1 MIDDYMIRMKGS
13 CRNVL
18 LAIISSKKDSLMSS
32 IIKHFQTLTQIP
44 HCSKEADKL
53 LDFLVSFAKERGYSV
68 EVEEVKNIFISKG
81 TPTLCLQ
88 AHYDMVCMGKAP
100 VLETYVEEGWMKA
113 KDSSL
118 GADNGM
124 AIAMMMQLMD
134 EGRELEFLLTSDE
147 EVGLI
152 GANEVAFGLKSKY
165 MLNLDSEDEAE
176 VYIGCAGG
184 VDITATKQD
193 TYVEGTGTCYEISV
207 KGLTGGHSGV
217 DIDKGI
223 PSAIKV
229 LGEYLYQYNISQL
242 VSIYAGE
249 RRNSIPA
256 NAVAIV
262 RSEERLE
269 GADLVEVRELKEAP
283 EVLSKG
289 EKIIEMIHAFKHGV
303 HAKNKEFGI
312 PDVSINLAII
322 TTDEKGALL
331 VETSARA
338 MAADK
343 LESLSVETLNFFKH
357 YGFEVAL
364 EDKYPAWKPDIS
376 DFTNLVSQ
384 EMKSV
389 FGKTKMMAI
398 HAGLECGVIA
408 EKYPAIKFASI
419 GPTIRYPHSTREMVH
434 LDSVERTFE
443 VLKKIIKSV

>member
-1 MIDDYMIRMKGS
+1 MS
-13 CRNVL
+13 
-18 LAIISSKKDSLMSS
+18 AIIE
-32 IIKHFQTLTQIP
+32 HFQTLTQIP

-53 LDFLVSFAKERGYSV
+53 LEFLVTFAKERDYTV
-68 EVEEVKNIFISKG
+68 EVDEVKNIFITKG
-81 TPTLCLQ
+81 LPTLCLQ

-100 VLETYVEEGWMKA
+100 VLETYVEEGWMRA
-113 KDSSL
+113 KESSL

-134 EGRELEFLLTSDE
+134 ENKDLEFLLTSDE
-147 EVGLI
+147 EIGLI
-152 GANEVAFGLKSKY
+152 GANEVAFELKSMY

-184 VDITATKQD
+184 VDITASKQD
-193 TYVEGTGTCYEISV
+193 SYVEGKGTCYEVAV
-207 KGLTGGHSGV
+207 KGLVGGHSGV

-229 LGEYLYQYNISQL
+229 LGRYLYENEVTQL
-242 VSIYAGE
+242 ASIYAGE

-262 RSEERLE
+262 RSEAKLE
-269 GADLVEVRELKEAP
+269 NTEMVKVRELTETPK
-283 EVLSKG
+283 VLSEG
-289 EKIIEMIHAFKHGV
+289 EKTIQMIQSFKHGV
-303 HAKNKEFGI
+303 RAQNEELGI

-322 TTDEKGALL
+322 TADEKGGLL

-338 MAADK
+338 MGAEK
-343 LESLSVETLNFFKH
+343 LEALSKETLDFFSQ
-357 YGFEVAL
+357 YGFETTL

-376 DFTNLVSQ
+376 DFTNVVSQ
-384 EMKSV
+384 EMKAV

-408 EKYPAIKFASI
+408 EKYPNMKFASI
-419 GPTIRYPHSTREMVH
+419 GPTIRYPHSTREMVD

-443 VLKKIIKSV
+443 VLEKIIKVV

>member
-1 MIDDYMIRMKGS
+1 
-13 CRNVL
+13 
-18 LAIISSKKDSLMSS
+18 MSS
-32 IIKHFQTLTQIP
+32 IINHFQTLTQIP
-44 HCSKEADKL
+44 HCSKLADRL
-53 LDFLVSFAKERGYSV
+53 FEYLVKFAQNRGYSV
-68 EVEEVKNIFISKG
+68 EVDQIKNIYIYKG
-81 TPTLCLQ
+81 EPTLCLQ

-100 VLETYVEEGWMKA
+100 VLETYVEDGWMKA
-113 KDSSL
+113 KDASL

-134 EGRELEFLLTSDE
+134 EGKELEFLLTSDE

-152 GANEVAFGLKSKY
+152 GANEVAFDLKSTY

-184 VDITATKQD
+184 VDITASKQD
-193 TYVEGTGTCYEISV
+193 TYVDGIGTCYEIAV
-207 KGLTGGHSGV
+207 KGLMGGHSGV

-229 LGEYLYQYNISQL
+229 LGEYLYQNKITQL
-242 VSIYAGE
+242 ASIYAGE

-262 RSEERLE
+262 RSEEKPE
-269 GADLVEVRELKEAP
+269 STDMVKVRELKEAP
-283 EVLSKG
+283 KVLSEGGKT
-289 EKIIEMIHAFKHGV
+289 IEMIDRFKHGV
-303 HAKNKEFGI
+303 HAQNEELGI

-322 TTDEKGALL
+322 TADEKGGLL
-331 VETSARA
+331 IETSARA
-338 MAADK
+338 MDAEK
-343 LESLSVETLNFFKH
+343 LENLSNETLHFFKS
-357 YGFEVAL
+357 YGFEVEL

-408 EKYPAIKFASI
+408 EKYPAMKFASI

-434 LDSVERTFE
+434 LESVARSFE
-443 VLKKIIKSV
+443 VVKKIIKSVNEQ

>member
-1 MIDDYMIRMKGS
+1 
-13 CRNVL
+13 
-18 LAIISSKKDSLMSS
+18 MSS
-32 IIKHFQTLTQIP
+32 IIDHFQTLTQIP

-53 LDFLVSFAKERGYSV
+53 LDFLVSFAKERDYAV
-68 EVEEVKNIFISKG
+68 QVDEVKNIFISKG
-81 TPTLCLQ
+81 LPTLCLQ

-100 VLETYVEEGWMKA
+100 VLETYEEEGWMKA
-113 KDSSL
+113 KESSL

-134 EGRELEFLLTSDE
+134 EDKDLEFLLTSDE
-147 EVGLI
+147 EIGLI
-152 GANEVAFGLKSKY
+152 GANEVAFDLKSMY

-184 VDITATKQD
+184 VDITASKQD
-193 TYVEGTGTCYEISV
+193 SYVEGKGTCYEVAV
-207 KGLTGGHSGV
+207 KGLVGGHSGV

-229 LGEYLYQYNISQL
+229 LGEYLYENEVTQL
-242 VSIYAGE
+242 ASIYAGE

-262 RSEERLE
+262 RSETKLE
-269 GADLVEVRELKEAP
+269 NVEMVKVRELSETPK
-283 EVLSKG
+283 VLSEG
-289 EKIIEMIHAFKHGV
+289 EATIKMIQAFKHGV
-303 HAKNKEFGI
+303 HAQNEELGI

-322 TTDEKGALL
+322 TADEKGGLL

-338 MAADK
+338 MGAEK
-343 LESLSVETLNFFKH
+343 LEALSKETLSFFKD
-357 YGFEVAL
+357 YGFETQL

-376 DFTNLVSQ
+376 DFTNVVSR
-384 EMKSV
+384 EMKAV
-389 FGKTKMMAI
+389 FGRTKMMAI

-419 GPTIRYPHSTREMVH
+419 GPTIRYPHSTREMVD
-434 LDSVERTFE
+434 LGSVERTFE
-443 VLKKIIKSV
+443 VLEKIIKSV